1 LAHDPAEEG
10 WGEVGRVRGEGAGGG
25 GHPKR
30 YLRGVPHGEG
40 MVWFFIFPFSVQSRR
55 LKTLVANYWTVVSD
69 PPGWPSV
76 RALAIAEPCSI
87 IRGVTVL

>member
-1 LAHDPAEEG
+1 MRAPE
-10 WGEVGRVRGEGAGGG
+10 GG

-87 IRGVTVL
+87 IRGGYCAIMFGGNELTCCGVDTDL